1 MKRQRALHWSHFKR
15 EVEWTHFT
23 LVVAADVAVVV
34 EVAVVHV
41 VEVAVAGEKC
51 NVFHASERTVSLE
64 FFVV

>member
-1 MKRQRALHWSHFKR
+1 MNL
-15 EVEWTHFT
+15 THFT